1 LAELLRDRTVVS
13 DAVVEHLQRLVGS
26 WGILSDLSFSD
37 LLLFVPTTGAGVRFV
52 VVGQVR
58 PTTSQTLH
66 LEDLLGREVGDDE
79 RPLLARAWALGSVVE
94 GEMVAAR
101 NERARVVCIPVR
113 LRGSVI
119 AVMTREAPLV
129 VGRRV
134 GELERAYV
142 GVFDRLARMVTSGAF
157 PFPMDET
164 LSSEAP
170 RVGDGV
176 MTLDAAARVEFASPN
191 AVNALHRLGIYRG
204 ILGSSLAELGL
215 EHSPVPAAFAER
227 MPASEELALG
237 EVAVFVRCIPLLDQG
252 GVTGAMVLVRDVTDI
267 RRLDRLL
274 LGKDVAIREVHHRV
288 KNNLQTISS
297 LLRLQARR
305 LPKGEARHSLEEAER
320 RVRSIAVVHEIL
332 SRDTADEV
340 DFNDILPSLV
350 RMAEDLSNTASP
362 VRVTW
367 SGEAGQMGAQVAT
380 PLAVA
385 LNELL
390 QNAVEHAFASH
401 SEVPVGDPPGHGDGA
416 GPSQAGPSQA
426 GPSQAGPSQAGP
438 SQAGPSQAGPSQAD
452 GLGPDAHVHISFSR
466 TGDELLVQIRDNG
479 DGLPPG
485 FVIGGTNSLG
495 LLIVRGLVNTQL
507 GGKIEMYNDGGAVV
521 ELVIPIVPSDRSDLA
536 RI

>member
-1 LAELLRDRTVVS
+1 MATLAELLRDRASVP

-26 WGILSDLSFSD
+26 WGSLSDLSFSD
-37 LLLFVPTTGAGVRFV
+37 LLLFVPVADANNRFV

-66 LEDLLGREVGDDE
+66 LEDLMGREVGDDQ

-94 GEMVAAR
+94 GEMLAAR
-101 NERARVVCIPVR
+101 SERARVVCIPVR
-113 LRGSVI
+113 FEGEVV
-119 AVMTREAPLV
+119 AVLTREAPLV
-129 VGRRV
+129 VGRRA
-134 GELERAYV
+134 GELERVYV
-142 GVFDRLARMVTSGAF
+142 GVFDRLARMVTAGTF
-157 PFPMDET
+157 PFPVDEP

-176 MTLDAAARVEFASPN
+176 MTLDGSGRVEFASPN

-204 ILGSSLAELGL
+204 ILGASLEELGL
-215 EHSPVPAAFAER
+215 ERSPVPAAFSDR
-227 MPASEELALG
+227 LPAAEELELG
-237 EVAVFVRCIPLLDQG
+237 EVAVFIRCVPLLDQG
-252 GVTGAMVLVRDVTDI
+252 KVTGALVLVRDVTDI
-267 RRLDRLL
+267 RRRDRLL

-305 LPKGEARHSLEEAER
+305 LPKGEARHALEEAER
-320 RVRSIAVVHEIL
+320 RIRSIAVVHEIL

-367 SGEAGQMGAQVAT
+367 SGEAGQMGAQIAT

-390 QNAVEHAFASH
+390 QNAVEHAFAFRG
-401 SEVPVGDPPGHGDGA
+401 EAGGEPGQGSG
-416 GPSQAGPSQA
+416 
-426 GPSQAGPSQAGP
+426 
-438 SQAGPSQAGPSQAD
+438 
-452 GLGPDAHVHISFSR
+452 GLGADTAEQPLVRISFTR
-466 TGDELLVQIRDNG
+466 RGAELVIEIRDNG
-479 DGLPPG
+479 EGLPPG
-485 FVIGGTNSLG
+485 FSIATATSLG
-495 LLIVRGLVNTQL
+495 LLIVRGLVNSQL
-507 GGKIEMYNDGGAVV
+507 GGTIEMYNDGGAVV
-521 ELVIPIVPSDRSDLA
+521 ELVIPVSSSDRSDLA